1 MINPLL
7 LIQGVK
13 LLKDLSST
21 GDQKKDEEIVKE
33 ILEPAPKDLKPFW
46 QSKRFWMTLTG
57 IFVPIINKVS
67 GLNLSV
73 GELSVIVGMIATYVF
88 GKSHE
93 QKG

>member
-1 MINPLL
+1 MNPLL

-21 GDQKKDEEIVKE
+21 GDEKKDEEIVKE
-33 ILEPAPKDLKPFW
+33 TLSVVVDRPFW
-46 QSKRFWMTLTG
+46 QSKRFWMTMTG
-57 IFVPIINKVS
+57 ILVPIINKVS
-67 GLNLSV
+67 GLDLSV
-73 GELSVIVGMIATYVF
+73 GELSVVVGMIATYVF